1 MKTLKSSKDDS
12 IVVAFVVAHAIP
24 PATRE
29 HISWVFTSSS
39 GQISIPCA
47 NNSEYTF
54 SEDCLS
60 LHIPHVAHKHG
71 GKYQLFAHTRAGMG
85 SNAVTLVVT
94 RGESYVEVP
103 KLWTFT
109 YMYLLF
115 LPSYISTYT
124 LICYCTLICLYLL
137 FLPINTPICT
147 VSAVPPH
154 VLTPL
159 SNLTISFIEHLRLEC
174 TVVSDPAPVLVW
186 RFGAQRVVH
195 DNDKYIIS
203 TNSSWSS
210 LTVTKLGIPDGGM
223 YMCSASNRYGT
234 ESTTAHVI
242 IQGASVCV
250 CCTQCVHV
258 CIHVCVCVQI
268 LYARVRFFY
277 FATYNASYFK
287 IFFSTDIIL
296 AIM

>member
-71 GKYQLFAHTRAGMG
+71 GKYQLLARTRAGMG

-94 RGESYVEVP
+94 RGEIYVEVP

-174 TVVSDPAPVLVW
+174 TVVADPAPVLVW
-186 RFGAQRVVH
+186 RFGARRVVH

-234 ESTTAHVI
+234 ESTTAHVT
-242 IQGASVCV
+242 IQGACACV

-258 CIHVCVCVQI
+258 CVRVCVCRNYMHMNGSSTWYIQC
-268 LYARVRFFY
+268 F
-277 FATYNASYFK
+277 
-287 IFFSTDIIL
+287 IFPKYIIVL
-296 AIM
+296 I